1 MRVCTSFSK
10 PFITA
15 STVRSAVTPTATP
28 PIEIPVRSEMKPV
41 WRRVRR

>member
-15 STVRSAVTPTATP
+15 STVSSAVTPTATP
-28 PIEIPVRSEMKPV
+28 PTEMPVSRVMNPLC
-41 WRRVRR
+41 RRVRR